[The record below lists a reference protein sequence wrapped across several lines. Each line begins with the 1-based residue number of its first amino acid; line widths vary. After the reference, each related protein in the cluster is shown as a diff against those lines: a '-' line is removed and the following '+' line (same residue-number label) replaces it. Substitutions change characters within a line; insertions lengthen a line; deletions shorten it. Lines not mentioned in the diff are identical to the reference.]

1 MGKYWYLLFIT
12 FCVFQSL
19 SPSYSLINEA
29 HLTALEF
36 HYFFMICYFQAQLVY
51 GTFILVVFSL
61 LPNKSSDTYLRFF
74 REVAKLADNM
84 FQGKFKVLH
93 PCKISAA
100 DPDPHGT
107 PVTNIFYNKVGKVEK
122 QYCGIVGGGV
132 KNIFNTQTQTRNWS
146 RNYLFLARFRNSSV
160 KFKF

>member
-36 HYFFMICYFQAQLVY
+36 HYFFMICYFQAQLVN
-51 GTFILVVFSL
+51 GTFIPVVFSL
-61 LPNKSSDTYLRFF
+61 LPNKLSDTYLCVF

-84 FQGKFKVLH
+84 FQGKVKVLH
-93 PCKISAA
+93 PCEICAA
-100 DPDPHGT
+100 DPDTHGP
-107 PVTNIFYNKVGKVEK
+107 PVTKYRYLLQQGREGTGRKAVL
-122 QYCGIVGGGV
+122 
-132 KNIFNTQTQTRNWS
+132 RNRS
-146 RNYLFLARFRNSSV
+146 RWCPNNF
-160 KFKF
+160 